1 MARLRL
7 LVAEAN
13 LRKDILLGIAFV
25 GLNIL
30 DARLT
35 GTALV
40 LGASELNPIAAT
52 GFGSSMLLKG
62 LLALAIVIALVLLKR
77 GRLLKLLDL
86 GCSLLCCGMVLPSGH
101 GDSDIKILAR
111 RI

>member
-1 MARLRL
+1 MTRLRL
-7 LVAEAN
+7 AVAEAN
-13 LRKDILLGIAFV
+13 LRKDILLGITFV

-30 DARLT
+30 DAQLT

-62 LLALAIVIALVLLKR
+62 LIAIVIVIVLLFFRR
-77 GRLLKLLDL
+77 GNLLKWLSLGMLLI
-86 GCSLLCCGMVLPSGH
+86 VLWNG
-101 GDSDIKILAR
+101 LAIWSWR
-111 RI
+111 

>member
-1 MARLRL
+1 MVARLRL

-13 LRKDILLGIAFV
+13 LRKDILRGITFV
-25 GLNIL
+25 GLNML
-30 DARLT
+30 DAQLT

-62 LLALAIVIALVLLKR
+62 LTSLAIVIALVLLKR
-77 GRLLKLLDL
+77 GRVLKPLDL
-86 GCSLLCCGMVLPSGH
+86 GMLLIVLWNG
-101 GDSDIKILAR
+101 LA
-111 RI
+111 IWSFHFQSF

>member
-1 MARLRL
+1 VTRFRLA
-7 LVAEAN
+7 VAEAN
-13 LRKDILLGIAFV
+13 LRKGILLGIAFV

-30 DARLT
+30 DAQLT

-40 LGASELNPIAAT
+40 LGSSELNPIAAT

-62 LLALAIVIALVLLKR
+62 LISSAIVVAVVLLKR

-86 GCSLLCCGMVLPSGH
+86 GMLVVVLWNGFAIWSWM
-101 GDSDIKILAR
+101 
-111 RI
+111 

>member
-1 MARLRL
+1 MTRLRL
-7 LVAEAN
+7 AVAGAN
-13 LRKDILLGIAFV
+13 LRKGILLCIAFV

-35 GTALV
+35 RAALV

-62 LLALAIVIALVLLKR
+62 LISFAIVAALVLLKR
-77 GRLLKLLDL
+77 GSLLKPL
-86 GCSLLCCGMVLPSGH
+86 GVGMLVVVLWNG
-101 GDSDIKILAR
+101 LA
-111 RI
+111 IWSWM

>member
-1 MARLRL
+1 MVTRARL

-13 LRKDILLGIAFV
+13 LRKGILLGIAFV

-62 LLALAIVIALVLLKR
+62 LLSLAIVIVLVLLKR
-77 GRLLKLLDL
+77 GRLLKLLGL
-86 GCSLLCCGMVLPSGH
+86 GMLLIVLWNG
-101 GDSDIKILAR
+101 LA
-111 RI
+111 IWSWS

>member
-1 MARLRL
+1 VARLRL

-13 LRKDILLGIAFV
+13 LRKGILLSIAFV

-62 LLALAIVIALVLLKR
+62 LISLGIACALLLFKR
-77 GRLLKLLDL
+77 GRLLKPLNLGMLLV
-86 GCSLLCCGMVLPSGH
+86 VLWNG
-101 GDSDIKILAR
+101 LA
-111 RI
+111 IWSWS

>member
-1 MARLRL
+1 MTRLKL
-7 LVAEAN
+7 AVVEPNLKKVILFGLV
-13 LRKDILLGIAFV
+13 FV

-30 DARLT
+30 DAQLT

-62 LLALAIVIALVLLKR
+62 LLSLAIAIALVLFKR
-77 GRLLKLLDL
+77 GRLLKPLCFGMLLI
-86 GCSLLCCGMVLPSGH
+86 VLWNGFAIWSW
-101 GDSDIKILAR
+101 S
-111 RI
+111 

>member
-1 MARLRL
+1 VARLRL

-13 LRKDILLGIAFV
+13 LRKGILLGIAFV

-35 GTALV
+35 GTTLV

-62 LLALAIVIALVLLKR
+62 LIAIVIVIALLFFRRGNLLKW
-77 GRLLKLLDL
+77 LSL
-86 GCSLLCCGMVLPSGH
+86 GMPPIVLWNG
-101 GDSDIKILAR
+101 LA
-111 RI
+111 IWSWS

>member
-1 MARLRL
+1 MVRLRL

-13 LRKDILLGIAFV
+13 LRKGILLGIAFV

-40 LGASELNPIAAT
+40 LGASELNLIAAT
-52 GFGSSMLLKG
+52 GFGGSMLLKG
-62 LLALAIVIALVLLKR
+62 LTSLAIVIALVLLEQ
-77 GRLLKLLDL
+77 GRLLKPLDL
-86 GCSLLCCGMVLPSGH
+86 GMLLIVLWNG
-101 GDSDIKILAR
+101 LAIWSWR
-111 RI
+111 

>member
-1 MARLRL
+1 MARFRL

-13 LRKDILLGIAFV
+13 LRKGILLGIAFV

-35 GTALV
+35 GIALV

-62 LLALAIVIALVLLKR
+62 LIAIVIVIALLFFRRGNLLKW
-77 GRLLKLLDL
+77 LSL
-86 GCSLLCCGMVLPSGH
+86 GMPPIVLWNG
-101 GDSDIKILAR
+101 LA
-111 RI
+111 IWSWS

>member
-7 LVAEAN
+7 LVTEAN
-13 LRKDILLGIAFV
+13 LRKLILLSIAFV
-25 GLNIL
+25 GLNML

-52 GFGSSMLLKG
+52 AFGGSMLLKG
-62 LLALAIVIALVLLKR
+62 LIAIVIVIVLLFFRR
-77 GRLLKLLDL
+77 GNLLKWLSLGMLLV
-86 GCSLLCCGMVLPSGH
+86 VLWNG
-101 GDSDIKILAR
+101 LAIWSWR
-111 RI
+111 

>member
-7 LVAEAN
+7 LVTEAN
-13 LRKDILLGIAFV
+13 LRKGILLGIAFV

-52 GFGSSMLLKG
+52 GFGGSMLLKG

-77 GRLLKLLDL
+77 GRLLKPLDL
-86 GCSLLCCGMVLPSGH
+86 GMFLIVLWNG
-101 GDSDIKILAR
+101 LAIWSWR
-111 RI
+111 

>member
-13 LRKDILLGIAFV
+13 LRKDILLGITFV

-40 LGASELNPIAAT
+40 LGASELNPIVAT
-52 GFGSSMLLKG
+52 AFASSMLLKG
-62 LLALAIVIALVLLKR
+62 LIAIVIVIVLLFFRR
-77 GRLLKLLDL
+77 GNLLKWLSLGMLLV
-86 GCSLLCCGMVLPSGH
+86 VLWNG
-101 GDSDIKILAR
+101 LAIWSWR
-111 RI
+111 

>member
-13 LRKDILLGIAFV
+13 LRRGILLGIAFV

-62 LLALAIVIALVLLKR
+62 LTSLAIVMVLVLLRR
-77 GRLLKLLDL
+77 GRLLKPLDL
-86 GCSLLCCGMVLPSGH
+86 GMLLVVLWNGFAIWSW
-101 GDSDIKILAR
+101 R
-111 RI
+111 

>member
-1 MARLRL
+1 MTRLKL
-7 LVAEAN
+7 AVVEPNLKKVILFGLV
-13 LRKDILLGIAFV
+13 FV

-30 DARLT
+30 DAQLT

-62 LLALAIVIALVLLKR
+62 LLSLAIAIALVLFKR
-77 GRLLKLLDL
+77 GRLLKPLCFGMLLV
-86 GCSLLCCGMVLPSGH
+86 VLWNG
-101 GDSDIKILAR
+101 LA
-111 RI
+111 IWSWS

>member
-1 MARLRL
+1 MTRLRL
-7 LVAEAN
+7 ATVQSN
-13 LRKDILLGIAFV
+13 LRKGILFGIVFV

-30 DARLT
+30 DAQLT

-62 LLALAIVIALVLLKR
+62 LISSAIVMALFLFKR
-77 GRLLKLLDL
+77 DRLLKPLDL
-86 GCSLLCCGMVLPSGH
+86 GMLLVVLWNGFAIWSWM
-101 GDSDIKILAR
+101 
-111 RI
+111 

>member
-1 MARLRL
+1 MTRVRLA
-7 LVAEAN
+7 VAQVN
-13 LRKDILLGIAFV
+13 LRRHILFCIAFV

-52 GFGSSMLLKG
+52 GFGSSVLLKG
-62 LLALAIVIALVLLKR
+62 LISLTVVIALLLVKR
-77 GRLLKLLDL
+77 GRLLRVLCLGMLLV
-86 GCSLLCCGMVLPSGH
+86 VLWNGFAIWSW
-101 GDSDIKILAR
+101 S
-111 RI
+111 